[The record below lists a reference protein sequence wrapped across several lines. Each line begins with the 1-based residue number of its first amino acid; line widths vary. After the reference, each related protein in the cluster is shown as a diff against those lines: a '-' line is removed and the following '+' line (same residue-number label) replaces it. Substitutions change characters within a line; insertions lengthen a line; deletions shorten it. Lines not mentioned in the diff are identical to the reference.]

1 MKTRKVKVR
10 KQCHCQHCGGNIL
23 VGQEAYKRNE
33 GSVGNNMCKIQ
44 CIECQSYCP
53 KGTDGKPHCLLV
65 ETKDGKEK
73 LIIDK
78 RDFQD

>member
-33 GSVGNNMCKIQ
+33 GSGGRNCREYYDIAWHVDKKQCVPHYKKDKCTNDCKNLT
-44 CIECQSYCP
+44 Y
-53 KGTDGKPHCLLV
+53 K
-65 ETKDGKEK
+65 
-73 LIIDK
+73 
-78 RDFQD
+78 